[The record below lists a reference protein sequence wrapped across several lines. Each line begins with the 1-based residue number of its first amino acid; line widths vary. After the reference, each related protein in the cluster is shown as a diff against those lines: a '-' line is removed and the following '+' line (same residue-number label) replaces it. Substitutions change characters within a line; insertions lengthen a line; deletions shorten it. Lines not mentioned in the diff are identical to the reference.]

1 MKRVLMF
8 LFFSAVVVNFSYSQ
22 CSYTYTN
29 QTSGVTSLFYT
40 VKAVDANVG
49 WAAGAG
55 SVVRRT
61 VNGGATWTNGNSTP
75 GVITGDIYNI
85 EAIDSMNAWVTTSPG
100 ATFIYRT
107 VNGGV
112 TWVQVFTQAAPSFI
126 NVISMQTP
134 LTGFASGDPVSFQW
148 VILTTVDGGATWTP
162 LATAPTSVAGED
174 GRNNSMQVMLPNIW
188 FGTGQGKVYRTNTSG
203 ATWTNSPSTIATQ
216 ITALHFN
223 SSIIGFGMAGGA
235 SLVKSPDLGVTFSAL
250 TSMGTGTITGID
262 GDTDSTY
269 IYSRGTGIFL
279 STNSGASF
287 TLGFTGPGTYQHMDL
302 SLAGTCL
309 KGWAVTTT
317 GGITRIDGNIVG
329 IEPISSLIPGTYS
342 LSQNYPN
349 PFNPNTNIKFD
360 IPKQT
365 FVKVAIY
372 NTMGQE
378 VANLVNE
385 DLQAGQYEV
394 SWTAANVSSGIYF
407 YSIISND
414 FTMTKKMMLV
424 K

>member
-1 MKRVLMF
+1 
-8 LFFSAVVVNFSYSQ
+8 
-22 CSYTYTN
+22 
-29 QTSGVTSLFYT
+29 
-40 VKAVDANVG
+40 
-49 WAAGAG
+49 
-55 SVVRRT
+55 
-61 VNGGATWTNGNSTP
+61 
-75 GVITGDIYNI
+75 
-85 EAIDSMNAWVTTSPG
+85 
-100 ATFIYRT
+100 
-107 VNGGV
+107 
-112 TWVQVFTQAAPSFI
+112 
-126 NVISMQTP
+126 
-134 LTGFASGDPVSFQW
+134 
-148 VILTTVDGGATWTP
+148 
-162 LATAPTSVAGED
+162 
-174 GRNNSMQVMLPNIW
+174 
-188 FGTGQGKVYRTNTSG
+188 
-203 ATWTNSPSTIATQ
+203 
-216 ITALHFN
+216 
-223 SSIIGFGMAGGA
+223 
-235 SLVKSPDLGVTFSAL
+235 
-250 TSMGTGTITGID
+250 
-262 GDTDSTY
+262 
-269 IYSRGTGIFL
+269 
-279 STNSGASF
+279 
-287 TLGFTGPGTYQHMDL
+287 MDL